1 MGILQELWA
10 DRIAA
15 AKDDGGD
22 KTPYIVKYKRAD
34 GKVMTA
40 KKKAENV
47 QELKDY
53 YKKDFVSAE
62 IDYEKLNEGEKLT
75 AKDAE
80 ENGHTWMVK
89 FTHCPGKTDTRDY
102 TIRSVKA
109 ISSAQAVAAAKA
121 KLPADVRDCAK
132 VDDVK
137 LTDKK
142 VTEGYLKPKKGEA
155 TFETYTAWRSGVKK
169 VCPDAVFMGSSK
181 DAEASDP
188 ESEGVMATWDGSV
201 GVIHKGWDDYLK
213 EAQVSDDV
221 TKARNLG
228 FKNAQKGSP
237 TSCTETCP
245 YAKGTAQY
253 KAYWKG
259 VEQYNEANPKAVK
272 ESADLAKKLVRGEK
286 GPKGLLAKLD
296 HWFTGLLVQKNAD
309 RFLPAPSAVKAL
321 KSYGFSDDQVH
332 KIREAAAEAAQ
343 TAIERMQAKYGDEVP
358 AKYISKMGSSFNV
371 FDLYLNVSEE
381 IHIEFAALMR
391 KLFDAKIDKMKSQLE
406 IVKEDSNLQSLGKS
420 LKGGKVATADEEPEA
435 ETDVNTPP
443 DQQEPAEEKPEFKIG
458 DIVKPLKGPHK
469 DEPHDVVK
477 VFDDGSIGI
486 KPKVDDEANK
496 YKAKQAKAK
505 PDEVVLAE
513 SVKYRGLFAKGPLL
527 VQLDD
532 RLIEAAASSPKTL
545 EGLKAKKE
553 ALLAKMDN
561 IVQAGGK
568 IMMNDPL
575 MKQLAMVKKQIADLK
590 KPVAEAVAGP
600 LTKFKKGQKV
610 TVKKTGEEVTV
621 ISQSDSGLVFT
632 MSKDAAKIPDDK
644 KLKAVPG
651 KGYKEYMPRELEA
664 K

>member
-22 KTPYIVKYKRAD
+22 KTPYIVTYKLAG
-34 GKVMTA
+34 GKTKTV

-47 QELKDY
+47 AELKDY

-62 IDYEKLNEGEKLT
+62 IDYEKLNEADNEAGYYIVGGRPKEWDCVAGPFADKEEANEENRKKYSTHGADYAVRYFKTHPKKLNEGEKLT

-80 ENGHTWMVK
+80 VNGHTWMVK

-109 ISSAQAVAAAKA
+109 ISSSQAVAAAKA

-132 VDDVK
+132 VDNVK

-142 VTEGYLKPKKGEA
+142 V
-155 TFETYTAWRSGVKK
+155 
-169 VCPDAVFMGSSK
+169 D
-181 DAEASDP
+181 
-188 ESEGVMATWDGSV
+188 
-201 GVIHKGWDDYLK
+201 
-213 EAQVSDDV
+213 
-221 TKARNLG
+221 
-228 FKNAQKGSP
+228 
-237 TSCTETCP
+237 
-245 YAKGTAQY
+245 
-253 KAYWKG
+253 
-259 VEQYNEANPKAVK
+259 

-343 TAIERMQAKYGDEVP
+343 TAIERMQTKYGDEVP

-371 FDLYLNVSEE
+371 FDLYLNVSEK
-381 IHIEFAALMR
+381 IHNEFAALMR
-391 KLFDAKIDKMKSQLE
+391 RLFDAKIDKMKSQLE

-435 ETDVNTPP
+435 KTDVNTPP
-443 DQQEPAEEKPEFKIG
+443 DQQEPAEEPAEEKPEFKIG

-532 RLIEAAASSPKTL
+532 RLMEAAASSPKTL

-632 MSKDAAKIPDDK
+632 MSKDAVKIPDDK